1 MIQEK
6 DYGYAV
12 DWWTLG
18 VTMYEMLC
26 GQPPFEADDELELFD
41 NIVNDSVSYPR
52 WISSSARTLLVQLL
66 KKDPL
71 QRYVSLNLF
80 PMCMH
85 VHAHKDYDII
95 L

>member
-1 MIQEK
+1 MLTET

-26 GQPPFEADDELELFD
+26 GQPPFEGDDDEDVFD
-41 NIVNDSVSYPR
+41 HIVNSNVSYPK
-52 WISSSARTLLVQLL
+52 WISSLARSLLMQLL

-71 QRYVSLNLF
+71 RRYICIIIIVF

-85 VHAHKDYDII
+85 AQGVK
-95 L
+95 